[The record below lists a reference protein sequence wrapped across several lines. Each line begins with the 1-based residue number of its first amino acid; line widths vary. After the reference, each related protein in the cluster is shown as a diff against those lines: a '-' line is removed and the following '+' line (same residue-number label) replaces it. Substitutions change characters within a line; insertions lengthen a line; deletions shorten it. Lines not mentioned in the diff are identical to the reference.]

1 MKKLLEILTD
11 ITPVKI
17 VGNDDVIFG
26 SIHFD
31 SRKVSE
37 GDMFVAMRGTQTDG
51 HAYIPGVIE
60 KQAAVIV
67 CESLP
72 DDLPAHVTFVQVD
85 SASKALGKLISAY
98 YAYPSQQMI
107 LVGVTGTNGKTSIA
121 TLLYKLFKSLGYRAG
136 LLSTV
141 VNYVDDAKIEAT
153 HTTPDAVTIN
163 KLLHDMVEA
172 NCEYCFME
180 VSSHAIDQDRIEGL
194 DFDGA
199 IFTNLTR
206 DHLDYHETFAAY
218 RDAKKKFFDELKTK
232 AFALYNADDKNGSVM
247 VQNCKADKKSYSSK
261 GLSDFKVRIIER
273 HFDGMLLNI
282 DNQDVWVSFTGDF
295 NAMNLLA
302 VYAAAVLLEEEP
314 AEVMLEMSKLKPV
327 AGRFETLKSKDDI
340 AAIVDYAHTPDALI
354 NVLDSINVIR
364 RGEGNLIT
372 VVGAG
377 GNRDKGKR
385 PLMAEASVTRS
396 EKVILTSDNPR
407 FEEPDA
413 IIEDMYAGIP
423 EGSKGKVLKITNR
436 EQAIHTAI
444 MLAGPGDV
452 ILVAGKGHETYQDV
466 KGVKSHF
473 DDKEIV
479 EKYFKQRT

>member
-1 MKKLLEILTD
+1 MKKLLDILQD
-11 ITPVKI
+11 IRPTKI
-17 VGNDDVIFG
+17 VGNSDVIFG
-26 SIHFD
+26 SIQFD
-31 SRKVSE
+31 SRKVGE
-37 GDMFVAMRGTQTDG
+37 GDIFVAMRGTQTDG
-51 HAYIPGVIE
+51 HMYIPQVIE
-60 KQAAVIV
+60 KQAAAIV
-67 CESLP
+67 CEILP
-72 DDLPAHVTFVQVD
+72 EEMPAHITFIQVE
-85 SASKALGKLISAY
+85 SASKALGQLISAFY
-98 YAYPSQQMI
+98 GYPSQQMT

-121 TLLYKLFKSLGYRAG
+121 TLLYNLFKSLGYKAG

-141 VNYVDDAKIEAT
+141 VNYVDDTKIEAT
-153 HTTPDAVTIN
+153 HTTPDAITIN
-163 KLLHDMVEA
+163 KLMHDMVEA

-180 VSSHAIDQDRIEGL
+180 VSSHAIDQDRVAGL
-194 DFDGA
+194 DFNGA

-206 DHLDYHETFAAY
+206 DHLDYHATFAAY
-218 RDAKKKFFDELKTK
+218 RDAKKKLFDGLKAN

-247 VQNCKADKKSYSSK
+247 VQNCRADIKSYSSK
-261 GLSDFKVRIIER
+261 GLADFKVKIIER
-273 HFDGMLLNI
+273 HFDGMQLNM
-282 DNQDVWVSFTGDF
+282 DGQDVWVSFTGDF

-302 VYAAAVLLEEEP
+302 VYSAAVLLDEEP
-314 AEVMLEMSKLKPV
+314 ADVLVEMSKLKPV
-327 AGRFETLKSKDDI
+327 AGRFETMKSKDDV

-354 NVLDSINVIR
+354 NVLDTINVIR
-364 RGEGNLIT
+364 RGEGSLIT

-385 PLMAEASVTRS
+385 PLMAEASVARS

-407 FEEPDA
+407 FEEPET

-423 EGSKGKVLKITNR
+423 EDAKGKVLKITNR

-479 EKYFKQRT
+479 EKYFKQRP